1 MESIIDEKEIESN
14 SEKKERRFPENYSM
28 FFRTLIK
35 IKGSLAGKE
44 VLISIDLN
52 QKDNYVSTECANQ
65 LVIPE
70 SNIIETNSINANE
83 KQYDIRIYT

>member
-1 MESIIDEKEIESN
+1 
-14 SEKKERRFPENYSM
+14 M
-28 FFRTLIK
+28 FVHALIR

-52 QKDNYVSTECANQ
+52 QENNYVSTKCANQ

-70 SNIIETNSINANE
+70 SNITETNSFHENE
-83 KQYDIRIYT
+83 KNTT